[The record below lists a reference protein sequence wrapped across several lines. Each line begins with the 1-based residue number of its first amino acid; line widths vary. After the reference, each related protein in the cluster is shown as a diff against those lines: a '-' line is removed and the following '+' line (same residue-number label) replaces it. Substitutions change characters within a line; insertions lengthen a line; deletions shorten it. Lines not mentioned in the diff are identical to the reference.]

1 MSSDVGTF
9 DDLMTIVNFIDNKPE
24 NFIELVNNGL
34 DLFKKYNL
42 WRCNIHDNLLESSI
56 NACNEIRSKVD
67 MVMLMALYYLND
79 DLASKYTDDRIINCL
94 SNAAINHYGQFKQDF
109 FTLFIQFV
117 DFFTRHD
124 LFIDTDFMIKRH
136 VDNISG
142 CIRLKTFW
150 DDQHIDIDAN
160 IRMSSDIIIIIQNYN
175 RKRKTLFE
183 LMLPII
189 Q

>member
-1 MSSDVGTF
+1 MSSDIGTF

-42 WRCNIHDNLLESSI
+42 WRCNIHATLLEQYI
-56 NACNEIRSKVD
+56 NACGEIRSKVD
-67 MVMLMALYYLND
+67 MVMLIASYYLND
-79 DLASKYTDDRIINCL
+79 DFALKYHDDRIINCL
-94 SNAAINHYGQFKQDF
+94 SEATINHRRQFKQDF

-117 DFFTRHD
+117 DFFTRHN
-124 LFIDTDFMIKRH
+124 LFIDTNYMIKRQ
-136 VDNISG
+136 VDNISSYLN
-142 CIRLKTFW
+142 LKTFW
-150 DDQHIDIDAN
+150 DDQHDDIDAN
-160 IRMSSDIIIIIQNYN
+160 IRMCSDIIIIIQNYS

-183 LMLPII
+183 LMLLTI